1 MQYADA
7 VRTFFPP
14 REDAVPPAVV
24 TSPTPA
30 RRLRDALEP
39 VAMNDVW
46 SPAVHERTS
55 ALGLDFLLTY
65 VVSRGTAL
73 GEPLPG
79 VVAAAFAWFEPGLVA
94 ALYEGA
100 LSGVSRDVVVAAR
113 DEGVAVG
120 LREVLGPDVA
130 SVADRL
136 ADAVEH
142 LDVAGRPLAAGL
154 LARGRPGDPHLR
166 LWWAG
171 DVAREHR
178 GDSHVA
184 AALAAGFDA
193 VQMNVLTELWVGMPL
208 ESYTATRGWPAEAIS
223 AAVGSLRAR
232 GLLDGDVL
240 SEAGR
245 QARGQVEAATD
256 RQGQQLVELLGDD
269 LEPLCIRLDAWGEAL
284 VAAGHFPAD
293 VLKRAAG

>member
-7 VRTFFPP
+7 VEAFFPA
-14 REDAVPPAVV
+14 RHDAVLPTVV

-46 SPAVHERTS
+46 SPAVHARTS

-65 VVSRGTAL
+65 VASRGTAL

-100 LSGVSRDVVVAAR
+100 LAGVSRDVVVAAR
-113 DEGVAVG
+113 DEGVAAG

-130 SVADRL
+130 DVADRL
-136 ADAVEH
+136 AAAVEH

-154 LARGRPGDPHLR
+154 LARGRPADPHLR
-166 LWWAG
+166 LWWAC

-193 VQMNVLTELWVGMPL
+193 VQMNVLTELWVGMAL
-208 ESYTATRGWPAEAIS
+208 QSYTATRGWPADAIA
-223 AAVGSLRAR
+223 AAVASLRER

-256 RQGQQLVELLGDD
+256 RQGQQLVDLLGDD
-269 LEPLCIRLDAWGEAL
+269 LEPLCTRLDAWADAL